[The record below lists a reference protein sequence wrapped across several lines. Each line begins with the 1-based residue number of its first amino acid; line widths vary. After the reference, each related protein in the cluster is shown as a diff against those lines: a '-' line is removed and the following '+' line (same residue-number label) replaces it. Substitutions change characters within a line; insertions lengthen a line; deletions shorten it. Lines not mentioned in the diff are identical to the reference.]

1 MIDVNHL
8 IENIVKIQDFQFLKK
23 ITQTKMLFHLF

>member
-23 ITQTKMLFHLF
+23 ITQIKMLFHLI